1 MQQLKEI
8 IHINKTFQKSIN
20 LRLNYNEE
28 EKIDG
33 YIPTTASVQ
42 ILKKY
47 MEQMIHG
54 GVRSSI
60 LIGPYGKGKSH
71 LLLVL
76 LALLSKKNR
85 EFHPLSLE
93 RLVNKVKN
101 VDIEA
106 GTLAEQTLA
115 KNYYLP
121 VLVSGTQQDINRTF
135 LLALREALEREGLDG
150 LMPSTYYEEAQKTIF
165 LWKEQYPATYEQF
178 VNCLREREKN
188 IESHLHGLQH
198 YEEPELIC
206 FQEIYPLLTA
216 GSVFEPMVQ
225 MDLTVLYKSI
235 NEAIC
240 EQYGYSGIVLIFDE
254 FSKFVEG
261 YPKERFSGA
270 MEILQ
275 SLCELAND
283 SKNQE
288 LHVILVAHK
297 AMKEYKNKLPKEVI
311 NAYTGVE
318 GRLQEIYFTT
328 SLKNSYELIQNVL
341 KKEEKSFSKITKL
354 PEFQQMQSKAY
365 TLPYFKNLFLQEHF
379 EKIVATG
386 CYPLTPVTAYLLL
399 KISEIAVQNERTVF
413 TFLTNEEPYSLVD
426 ALEHLDATK
435 SFVTAGQ
442 IYDYFC
448 HVFEKEDS
456 TQNIHQEWL
465 KAEYALSVEKGAKE
479 QELIKTLALIL
490 MVGKQDEMYAKDEVL
505 SIGCGMDENEFDQV
519 MEGLCAR
526 NVILFRKHT
535 RSYAFKNNIGVDVD
549 KEIEK
554 RIQTKFAKINLC
566 KELDNISELE
576 YELPKRY
583 NHKYTMTRYF
593 SYQFMEE
600 KDYLALR
607 DSKYLFEETF
617 SDGKLLAILREE
629 ENRVEE
635 VKQQTKR
642 LSNPRV
648 VVLYPQSAISLEP
661 LVKKILAVR
670 SLKNDKE
677 FLEDN
682 KVLERE
688 LLMYEEDLL
697 FECNVQIEKEFL
709 PMYGNCMVLHEET
722 CYDQK
727 RFLQKKSDSK
737 FNQFL
742 SEILENYYNHA
753 PKINNELINRRM
765 LTGQIKK
772 ARLKLIANIL
782 EQQEFQ
788 QYGKGKMAEATI
800 FRAVFLRTGVLE
812 LVLEDERISYPWDL
826 GVKHVLDRM
835 HAFILE
841 TAKGE
846 KKSFAHLYEEL
857 QGKNYGVRRGVLP
870 LYLAY
875 ALAFTHGEEN
885 SKVWNLRTGM
895 PVLYLRDREVEL
907 KPEVFDNINEHP
919 EEYYLLLEPVS
930 GERDSYLQELEQ
942 AFLED
947 TREAFVSKN
956 KRLARITDGMYRW
969 YCSLPQ
975 CSRNYDLSPYE
986 QQERRAYQ
994 AFRKVFSKLE
1004 RNPREILYDTL
1015 PKAFGLVGE
1024 YSKLTSAILHMKTEM
1039 ESYFMALCNKMAKKT
1054 RTVFG
1059 MNEKEDFLRS
1069 LQQYCDAHTAEGEEY
1084 VKSRQTQDF
1093 LRCVKQLSTHDEQEI
1108 VEKIS
1113 KTVLD
1118 LYVEDWKEETFLQ
1131 YEEALR
1137 TIQKELA
1144 QLERGSQEGMQRLVF
1159 TNRMGQEV
1167 VKHLR
1172 MEQEEDGV
1180 SEYLQNEI
1188 ESALE
1193 EFGDSMETNQK
1204 ITVMVRMIE
1213 KLLEE

>member
-20 LRLNYNEE
+20 LRLHYNQE

-33 YIPTTASVQ
+33 YIPTRASVQ

-47 MEQMIHG
+47 MEQMAKG
-54 GVRSSI
+54 GARSSI

-85 EFHPLSLE
+85 ECHKPALK
-93 RLVNKVKN
+93 RLVKKLKH
-101 VDIEA
+101 VDVAA
-106 GTLAEQTLA
+106 GELAEQTLE
-115 KNYYLP
+115 KPHYLP
-121 VLVSGTQQDINRTF
+121 VLVSGTQQDLNRTF
-135 LLALREALEREGLDG
+135 LLALREALEREGLCE
-150 LMPSTYYEEAQKTIF
+150 LMPSTYFEEAQKTISV
-165 LWKEQYPATYEQF
+165 WREQYPATFQQF
-178 VNCLREREKN
+178 EIYLIERKKT
-188 IESHLHGLQH
+188 IESHLHGLEH
-198 YEEPELIC
+198 YEEQELIC

-240 EQYGYSGIVLIFDE
+240 QQYGYSGMVLIFDE

-283 SKNQE
+283 SKEQE

-297 AMKEYKNKLPKEVI
+297 AMKEYKNRLPKEVI

-341 KKEEKSFSKITKL
+341 KKEESDLQQIETL
-354 PEFQQMQSKAY
+354 PGFQQMQSKAY
-365 TLPYFKNLFLQEHF
+365 ALPYFKNLFL
-379 EKIVATG
+379 EKDFWQIVACG

-413 TFLTNEEPYSLVD
+413 TFLTNEEPYSLMD
-426 ALEHLDATK
+426 SLEHGEATK
-435 SFVTAGQ
+435 QFITAGQ

-448 HVFEKEDS
+448 HVFQNEDS
-456 TQNIHQEWL
+456 AQHIHQEWL

-479 QELIKTLALIL
+479 QEVIKTLALVS
-490 MVGKQDEMYAKDEVL
+490 MVGKQDEMYTKDEVL
-505 SIGCGMDENEFDQV
+505 CIGCGMDLEMFGKV
-519 MEGLCAR
+519 MDGLCER
-526 NVILFRKHT
+526 NIILFRNHT

-554 RIQTKFAKINLC
+554 RMQTKFAKINLA
-566 KELDNISELE
+566 KELENISEME

-583 NHKYTMTRYF
+583 NQKYAMTRYF
-593 SYQFMEE
+593 RYQFMQE
-600 KDYLALR
+600 KDYLALK
-607 DSKYLFEETF
+607 DSRFLFEEVF
-617 SDGKLLAILREE
+617 SDGKLLAILRGEE
-629 ENRVEE
+629 DHLEE
-635 VKQQTKR
+635 LKKQTIQ
-642 LSNPRV
+642 LSDSRI
-648 VVLYPQSAISLEP
+648 VVLYPKQVISLEI

-670 SLKNDKE
+670 SLKNDKD

-697 FECNVQIEKEFL
+697 FECNALLEQEFL
-709 PMYGNCMVLHEET
+709 PMYGNCQVLHGEE
-722 CYDQK
+722 CYHKDS
-727 RFLQKKSDSK
+727 FLQKKSDSK

-742 SEILENYYNHA
+742 SQVLEEYYSHT

-772 ARLKLIANIL
+772 ARLKLITNIL
-782 EQQEFQ
+782 EEQDFQ
-788 QYGKGKMAEATI
+788 KYAKGKMAEATI
-800 FRAVFLRTGVLE
+800 FRAVFLHTGVLE
-812 LVLEDERISYPWDL
+812 LNEEETTISCSWDL
-826 GVKHVLDRM
+826 GVKQVLTKMHV
-835 HAFILE
+835 FIE
-841 TAKGE
+841 SAKGE
-846 KKSFAHLYEEL
+846 KKSFAKLYEEL
-857 QGKNYGVRRGVLP
+857 QGKDYGVRRGVLP

-875 ALAFTHGEEN
+875 ALAFTHGEQD
-885 SKVWNLRTGM
+885 SKVWNLRTEL

-907 KPEVFDNINEHP
+907 KPELFDNINEHP

-930 GERDSYLQELEQ
+930 GEREIYLQQLEQ
-942 AFLED
+942 AFFVE
-947 TREAFVSKN
+947 TKEAFASKN
-956 KRLARITDGMYRW
+956 QRLARITDGMYGW

-975 CSRNYDLSPYE
+975 CSRTYDLSQYE
-986 QQERRAYQ
+986 ESEKRAYQ
-994 AFRKVFSKLE
+994 VFRKVFSKLE
-1004 RNPREILYDTL
+1004 RNPREILYETL
-1015 PKAFGLVGE
+1015 PKAFGMLEE
-1024 YSKLTSAILHMKTEM
+1024 YERLTAAILCMKREM
-1039 ESYFMALCNKMAKKT
+1039 ECYYVSLCNRMTKKT
-1054 RTVFG
+1054 RAILELD
-1059 MNEKEDFLRS
+1059 EKNDFLRS
-1069 LQQYCDAHTAEGEEY
+1069 LQHYCQTHTTGREGY

-1093 LRCVKQLSTHDEQEI
+1093 LRCVQELSTHDEQEI
-1108 VEKIS
+1108 VGKIS
-1113 KTVLD
+1113 KAILD

-1131 YEEALR
+1131 YEGTLQN
-1137 TIQKELA
+1137 IKEELM
-1144 QLERGSQEGMQRLVF
+1144 QLENDSEEGMQKLVF

-1172 MEQEEDGV
+1172 MEQEDDGI